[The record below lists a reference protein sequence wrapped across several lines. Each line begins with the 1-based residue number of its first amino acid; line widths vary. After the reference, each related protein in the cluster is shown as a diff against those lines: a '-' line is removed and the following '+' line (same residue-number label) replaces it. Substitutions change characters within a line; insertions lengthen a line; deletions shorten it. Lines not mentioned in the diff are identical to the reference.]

1 MSSVSSSSRAKPFTF
16 DRSFDDPNK
25 IYLPGEKFG
34 PKIEVDLPKKTEDAP
49 ATDAVEV
56 LEEEQLPPEPE
67 KLYTEEDLEAAR
79 EEGQIAGHT
88 AALEDAETARE
99 HYVADALNMISNSLD
114 GLEEKQAEANRETGE
129 VAMRMVYA
137 VVEKVLPEHAKGY
150 VVDSMEAL
158 VREVLPLVYDEP
170 TLVVRVHNMVAED
183 VQTKLDEICERSN
196 FNGTARVV
204 PDYELQPGDCRV
216 EWEGG
221 GADRV
226 EGRLWSEI
234 REIISDNVGPVD
246 LDALDTAADA
256 EAEAHVQSEVPSGSD
271 DPEPSAVDATAQN
284 DVEQE
289 EEQKQHD
296 AMGENTEEVVAEPDQ
311 PADGME
317 TRQEEGQ
324 DLPES

>member
-1 MSSVSSSSRAKPFTF
+1 MSSVSSSSRARPFTF

-34 PKIEVDLPKKTEDAP
+34 PKIEVNLPKKQDDALETETA
-49 ATDAVEV
+49 EV
-56 LEEEQLPPEPE
+56 PEEEQLPPEPE

-99 HYVADALNMISNSLD
+99 HYVADALNMISQSLD
-114 GLEEKQAEANRETGE
+114 GLEEKQAQANRETGE

-137 VVEKVLPEHAKGY
+137 IVEKVLPEHAKGY

-183 VQTKLDEICERSN
+183 IQTKLDEICQRSN

-226 EGRLWSEI
+226 ESRLWSEI

-246 LDALDTAADA
+246 LEALDAAADA
-256 EAEAHVQSEVPSGSD
+256 EVEADAGSVELSEN
-271 DPEPSAVDATAQN
+271 VDHTNDAMDAATQN
-284 DVEQE
+284 DLEQE
-289 EEQKQHD
+289 EQKPH
-296 AMGENTEEVVAEPDQ
+296 AATGENTEEVVAEPEQ
-311 PADGME
+311 PADDME
-317 TRQEEGQ
+317 TQQGEGQ